1 MSLAPVP
8 ATMRAFDATEH
19 ATWSRLYE
27 RLEHCR
33 AAQAHPMFSDGLSRL
48 GIGPEGIPRLD
59 DVNARLDALT
69 GWRGV
74 PVSGL
79 EDGRSFFALLAER
92 RFPIGAFI
100 RDAKDLSYTPAPDVF
115 HDLYGHLPLF
125 ADAAYADF
133 CHRFGVVASRHAADP
148 TRLRRFE
155 RLFWF
160 GVEFPLVEVA
170 ELRELR
176 ELRELKI
183 MGGGI
188 LSSYG
193 ESSYALSGEPERRP
207 FDLAEIRD
215 REYRIDEMQ
224 RVLYVLPHP
233 EALYGCLEV
242 FERLATA

>member
-1 MSLAPVP
+1 MSVA
-8 ATMRAFDATEH
+8 MRAFGEDEH
-19 ATWSRLYE
+19 ETWRRLYE

-33 AAQAHPMFSDGLSRL
+33 RSQAHPMFADGLARL
-48 GIGPEGIPRLD
+48 GIDGRGIPDLD
-59 DVNARLDALT
+59 AVNARLDALT

-100 RDAKDLSYTPAPDVF
+100 RDARDLSYTPAPDIF
-115 HDLYGHLPLF
+115 HDMYGHLPLF
-125 ADAAYADF
+125 ADRDYADF
-133 CHRFGVVASRHAADP
+133 CHRFGVVASRHAGDP
-148 TRLRRFE
+148 VKLRRFE

-170 ELRELR
+170 RAEGDGSELRDRELR
-176 ELRELKI
+176 IL
-183 MGGGI
+183 GGGI
-188 LSSYG
+188 LSSFG
-193 ESSYALSGEPERRP
+193 ESGFSLSGEPEVRS
-207 FDLAEIRD
+207 FDLVEIRD

-224 RVLYVLPHP
+224 RVLFVVPRP
-233 EALYGCLEV
+233 EALYGCLEA

>member
-1 MSLAPVP
+1 MS

-19 ATWSRLYE
+19 ETWRRLYE

-33 AAQAHPMFSDGLSRL
+33 KAQAHPMFAAGLARL
-48 GIGPEGIPRLD
+48 GIAGDGIPTLD

-100 RDAKDLSYTPAPDVF
+100 RDARDLSYTPAPDIF
-115 HDLYGHLPLF
+115 HDMYGHLPLF
-125 ADAAYADF
+125 ADPAYADF
-133 CHRFGVVASRHAADP
+133 CHRFGVVASRHADDAVK
-148 TRLRRFE
+148 LRRFE

-160 GVEFPLVEVA
+160 GVEFPLVEVPHG

-176 ELRELKI
+176 I

-188 LSSYG
+188 LSSFG
-193 ESSYALSGEPERRP
+193 ESSYALSGEPEVRR
-207 FDLAEIRD
+207 FDLLEIRD

-224 RVLYVLPHP
+224 RVLYAVSHP
-233 EALYGCLEV
+233 ETLYGCLEV